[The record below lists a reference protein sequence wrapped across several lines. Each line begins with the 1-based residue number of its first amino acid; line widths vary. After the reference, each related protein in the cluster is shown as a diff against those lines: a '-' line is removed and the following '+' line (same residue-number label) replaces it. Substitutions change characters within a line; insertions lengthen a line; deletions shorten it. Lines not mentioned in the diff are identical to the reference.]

1 MVSPLPRPRG
11 GQNFR
16 PKKLAISV
24 LVAGRLNW
32 VDGGGVVGTWGG
44 QGRVGGWRVETSAD
58 QPEGEP
64 VASHCTS
71 DLPETSTRSN
81 SSHLCFM
88 YKHPVLV
95 LNITAITPSFY

>member
-1 MVSPLPRPRG
+1 MVSPLPRPNG

-44 QGRVGGWRVETSAD
+44 QGRVGGWRVETSAE

-71 DLPETSTRSN
+71 DLPETSNRSN
-81 SSHLCFM
+81 SDIYVS
-88 YKHPVLV
+88 
-95 LNITAITPSFY
+95 